1 MINRN
6 FSLLWFGQLVSQIG
20 NRLYLMAL
28 AWYFVTVLGD
38 NQGLFVL
45 FIISS
50 LPYLLFGAFIG
61 PLVERCNKKRLV
73 VACDIINGV
82 LVSLLVVAMRSGVV
96 GSEAIFVICFLLNT
110 VAMFFSPAVN
120 SMMPDIVPQSGL
132 QKAMAYIKMIVFIGQ
147 IVGAALGGAL
157 VGMMGVWLTII
168 ANALSFFLSAIAQMF
183 ISYEPSVRPKREAYS
198 KQLVEG
204 WRYMLNSKTIK
215 WVTLLAMAGNLF
227 VPVII
232 LYIPI
237 IIKNELGL
245 DALHY
250 GMADAMIP
258 AGAILVSSWL
268 SGRATSLK
276 PLAALSLGIAGVAA
290 CSLGMSQMRNYYVML
305 TVLML
310 YGIFTNYINVST
322 ITYLVR
328 TVDAHQRG
336 RFFSLMESFS
346 YASFS
351 VAYAIGA
358 IVQGHVGTVYA
369 LTANAICLA
378 TIAIVGRLI
387 KTKEEYV
394 KQ

>member
-6 FSLLWFGQLVSQIG
+6 FSLLWAGQLVSQIG

-28 AWYFVTVLGD
+28 AWYFVNMLGD

-61 PLVERCNKKRLV
+61 PLVERCDKKRLV
-73 VACDIINGV
+73 IASDLINGV
-82 LVSLLVVAMRSGVV
+82 LVSLLVVTMRSGSV

-120 SMMPDIVPQSGL
+120 SIMPDIVPQSSL
-132 QKAMAYIKMIVFIGQ
+132 QKGMAYIKMITFIGQ
-147 IVGAALGGAL
+147 IVGAALGGVL
-157 VGMMGVWLTII
+157 VGVMGVWLTII
-168 ANALSFFLSAIAQMF
+168 ANAVSFFLSAIAQMF
-183 ISYEPSVRPKREAYS
+183 ISYKPSVQPKKEAYA
-198 KQLVEG
+198 KQMVEG
-204 WRYMLNSKTIK
+204 WRYMLDSETIK
-215 WVTLLAMAGNLF
+215 RVTLLSMASNLF

-237 IIKNELGL
+237 IIKSELGL
-245 DALHY
+245 DAIHY
-250 GMADAMIP
+250 GLADAMIP
-258 AGAILVSSWL
+258 LGAIMVSAWL
-268 SGRATSLK
+268 SRRATTLK
-276 PLAALSLGIAGVAA
+276 PLLTLSLGIAGVAA
-290 CSLGMSQMRNYYVML
+290 CSIGMSLLRNYFVML
-305 TVLML
+305 AVLFL

-328 TVDAHQRG
+328 TVDANQRG

-351 VAYAIGA
+351 AAYAIGA
-358 IVQGHVGTVYA
+358 MIQGHVGTVYA
-369 LTANAICLA
+369 LAANAIGLA
-378 TIAIVGRLI
+378 VIAMIGIGLN
-387 KTKEEYV
+387 KK
-394 KQ
+394 